1 MKHPLFLTIFIVASA
16 VLTTHTTEECSIILT
31 SKWCDLDGNCKK
43 AIQFEGK
50 WMLVGS
56 ITFKKKAKDP
66 IYIDTISLHWNGEQL
81 DNLIASLYKKNIS
94 KDFLPIEDNLICD
107 GIWNKKK
114 QTLILNFDEKETLDP
129 TTIFYLVLTIP
140 ETVEQLLK
148 TGSFQIEE
156 ESLPQPFKHCAQSE
170 KLSLAI
176 NTPPCTPPPTTL
188 IQ

>member
-1 MKHPLFLTIFIVASA
+1 MQLRA
-16 VLTTHTTEECSIILT
+16 TEEKCTIILA
-31 SKWCDLDGNCKK
+31 SQWCDLDGNCKK
-43 AIQFEGK
+43 AVQFDGK

-56 ITFKKKAKDP
+56 ITFKKKLKDP
-66 IYIDTISLHWNGEQL
+66 ISIDTLNLRWDGDHL

-107 GIWNKKK
+107 GLWNKKK

-140 ETVEQLLK
+140 ETIEPLIK
-148 TGSFQIEE
+148 KGSFRLEE
-156 ESLPQPFKHCAQSE
+156 ECLPQQFKHCAQNE

-176 NTPPCTPPPTTL
+176 NDTQPDSAPQNN
-188 IQ
+188 IIR